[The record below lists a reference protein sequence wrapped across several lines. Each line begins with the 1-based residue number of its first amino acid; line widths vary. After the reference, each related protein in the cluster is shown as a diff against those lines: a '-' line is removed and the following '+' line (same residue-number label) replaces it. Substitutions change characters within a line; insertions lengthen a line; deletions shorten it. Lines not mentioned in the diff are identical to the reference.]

1 MANLFPTIFSKTSI
15 VGATFAVIEVEQYN
29 NFVISSCNQLFFEM
43 IGAVADSSL
52 PLSIREVLDDVDST
66 ELSYYLSLA
75 SQKKTAVEFEFSL
88 SNHQHQQWWL
98 LIITP
103 LIDDNQPQEQLF
115 INGINISAKKLQQQR
130 LVTSHNR
137 YRSVVQSVHDCIVTM
152 DEASN
157 IVLFNKA
164 AEQTWGYSHDEVVGK
179 NLMMLLPTKYRQY
192 HQRYVDGF
200 SASDIQSREMSRR
213 SIVYGQR
220 KNGSKFPAEISI
232 SKMNVNGK
240 SEFTAIVRDI
250 SERERLLEEL
260 HHQATTDGLTGI
272 KNRLFFEQEL
282 TQTMKRSAQSNSSL
296 AILLIDL
303 DNFKL
308 VNDNHG
314 HAIGDRVLITFAQT
328 VGALLEEHQ
337 LFARYGGEE
346 FIVLLPELSQTQ
358 AHDNAQLIFVTCAN
372 QKHDKGVR
380 STVSI
385 GVSLYNR
392 AIDDNDSFIHRA
404 DMALYEAKA
413 QGRNQVQFKTC
424 DYISSEDNES
434 TN

>member
-1 MANLFPTIFSKTSI
+1 
-15 VGATFAVIEVEQYN
+15 
-29 NFVISSCNQLFFEM
+29 
-43 IGAVADSSL
+43 
-52 PLSIREVLDDVDST
+52 
-66 ELSYYLSLA
+66 
-75 SQKKTAVEFEFSL
+75 
-88 SNHQHQQWWL
+88 
-98 LIITP
+98 
-103 LIDDNQPQEQLF
+103 
-115 INGINISAKKLQQQR
+115 
-130 LVTSHNR
+130 
-137 YRSVVQSVHDCIVTM
+137 
-152 DEASN
+152 
-157 IVLFNKA
+157 
-164 AEQTWGYSHDEVVGK
+164 
-179 NLMMLLPTKYRQY
+179 
-192 HQRYVDGF
+192 
-200 SASDIQSREMSRR
+200 
-213 SIVYGQR
+213 
-220 KNGSKFPAEISI
+220 
-232 SKMNVNGK
+232 
-240 SEFTAIVRDI
+240 
-250 SERERLLEEL
+250 
-260 HHQATTDGLTGI
+260 
-272 KNRLFFEQEL
+272 
-282 TQTMKRSAQSNSSL
+282 MKRSAQSNSSL

-337 LFARYGGEE
+337 LFARYGGED

-358 AHDNAQLIFVTCAN
+358 AHDIAQRICVTCAN
-372 QKHDKGVR
+372 QKHAKGVR

>member
-1 MANLFPTIFSKTSI
+1 
-15 VGATFAVIEVEQYN
+15 
-29 NFVISSCNQLFFEM
+29 
-43 IGAVADSSL
+43 
-52 PLSIREVLDDVDST
+52 
-66 ELSYYLSLA
+66 
-75 SQKKTAVEFEFSL
+75 
-88 SNHQHQQWWL
+88 
-98 LIITP
+98 
-103 LIDDNQPQEQLF
+103 
-115 INGINISAKKLQQQR
+115 
-130 LVTSHNR
+130 
-137 YRSVVQSVHDCIVTM
+137 VHDCIVTM
-152 DEASN
+152 DEDSN

-179 NLMMLLPTKYRQY
+179 NLTMLLPPKYRHY

-200 SASDIQSREMSRR
+200 SDSDTQSREMSRR

-220 KNGSKFPAEISI
+220 KDGSKFPAEISI
-232 SKMNVNGK
+232 SKIKVNTK
-240 SEFTAIVRDI
+240 LEFTAIVRDI

-272 KNRLFFEQEL
+272 KNRLFFEQAL

-303 DNFKL
+303 DHFKL

-314 HAIGDRVLITFAQT
+314 HAIGDRVLITFAQS
-328 VGALLEEHQ
+328 VGALLDEHQ

-346 FIVLLPELSQTQ
+346 FIVLLPDLSQTQ
-358 AHDNAQLIFVTCAN
+358 AHDIAQQICVTCAN
-372 QKHDKGVR
+372 QKHPKGIR

-385 GVSLYNR
+385 GVSLYNQL
-392 AIDDNDSFIHRA
+392 IDDNDSFIHRA
-404 DMALYEAKA
+404 DMALYQAKA

-424 DYISSEDNES
+424 DYLSNEDNES